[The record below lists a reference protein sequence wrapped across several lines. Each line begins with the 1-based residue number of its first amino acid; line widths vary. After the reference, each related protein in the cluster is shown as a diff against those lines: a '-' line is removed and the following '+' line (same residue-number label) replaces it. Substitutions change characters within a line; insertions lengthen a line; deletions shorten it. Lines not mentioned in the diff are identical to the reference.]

1 MTIRDPAETLAR
13 VYFTLVSW
21 LLAAFIPALLML
33 ATFGLQ
39 RLESSLEDDTV
50 SASDVA
56 EFLDQAKAD
65 DVNTLA
71 REGMGRALDGLHQR
85 LGEREWPPD
94 GRTAARDMASLPNRL
109 YVNHRSNPEFQ
120 PTRHANRV

>member
-1 MTIRDPAETLAR
+1 
-13 VYFTLVSW
+13 

-39 RLESSLEDDTV
+39 RLESSLEDDAV

-56 EFLDQAKAD
+56 EFLEQAEPD

-71 REGMGRALDGLHQR
+71 REGMGPALDGLHQR
-85 LGEREWPPD
+85 LSERDWPVD
-94 GRTAARDMASLPNRL
+94 GGSGAVDMASLPTRL
-109 YVNHRSNPEFQ
+109 YAHHGSNPEFQ

>member
-1 MTIRDPAETLAR
+1 
-13 VYFTLVSW
+13 

-39 RLESSLEDDTV
+39 RLESSLDDDAV

-56 EFLDQAKAD
+56 EFLEQAEAG

-71 REGMGRALDGLHQR
+71 REGMGRALDGLHRR

-94 GRTAARDMASLPNRL
+94 TGTAHRDMTSLPNRL
-109 YVNHRSNPEFQ
+109 VVHHRANPEFQ

>member
-1 MTIRDPAETLAR
+1 
-13 VYFTLVSW
+13 

-39 RLESSLEDDTV
+39 RLESSLNDDTV

-56 EFLDQAKAD
+56 EFLEQAEPD

-85 LGEREWPPD
+85 LGERDWPLGAP
-94 GRTAARDMASLPNRL
+94 AAVRDTASLPNRL
-109 YVNHRSNPEFQ
+109 YVPHHSNPEFQ

>member
-1 MTIRDPAETLAR
+1 
-13 VYFTLVSW
+13 

-50 SASDVA
+50 TAADVV
-56 EFLDQAKAD
+56 EFLDQAEAD
-65 DVNTLA
+65 DVDTLA
-71 REGMGRALDGLHQR
+71 REGMGRALDGLHKR
-85 LGEREWPPD
+85 LGEQNWPLP
-94 GRTAARDMASLPNRL
+94 AAPAPCETASLPNRL
-109 YVNHRSNPEFQ
+109 VMHHRANPEFQ

>member
-1 MTIRDPAETLAR
+1 M
-13 VYFTLVSW
+13 SW

-39 RLESSLEDDTV
+39 RLESSLDEDTV

-56 EFLDQAKAD
+56 DFLDQAEAD

-71 REGMGRALDGLHQR
+71 REGMSRALDGLHQR
-85 LGEREWPPD
+85 LGERDWPLDRRP
-94 GRTAARDMASLPNRL
+94 AARDTASLPNRL
-109 YVNHRSNPEFQ
+109 YMHHRSNPEFQ

>member
-1 MTIRDPAETLAR
+1 
-13 VYFTLVSW
+13 
-21 LLAAFIPALLML
+21 ML

-56 EFLDQAKAD
+56 EFLDQAEAD

-85 LGEREWPPD
+85 LSEREWLLDAPSP
-94 GRTAARDMASLPNRL
+94 ARDMASLPNRL
-109 YVNHRSNPEFQ
+109 VVHHRSNPEFQ

>member
-1 MTIRDPAETLAR
+1 
-13 VYFTLVSW
+13 
-21 LLAAFIPALLML
+21 ML

-39 RLESSLEDDTV
+39 RLESSLDDAAV

-56 EFLDQAKAD
+56 EFLEQAEAD

-71 REGMGRALDGLHQR
+71 REGMGRALDSMHQR
-85 LGEREWPPD
+85 LGERDWPLD
-94 GRTAARDMASLPNRL
+94 GGTGAADMASLPTRL
-109 YVNHRSNPEFQ
+109 YVHHGSNPEFQ

>member
-1 MTIRDPAETLAR
+1 
-13 VYFTLVSW
+13 
-21 LLAAFIPALLML
+21 ML

-39 RLESSLEDDTV
+39 RLESSLDDDAV

-56 EFLDQAKAD
+56 EFLEQAKAD

-71 REGMGRALDGLHQR
+71 REGMGRALDGLYQR
-85 LGEREWPPD
+85 LGERDWPFE
-94 GRTAARDMASLPNRL
+94 ARSTVRDKASLPNRL
-109 YVNHRSNPEFQ
+109 YVAHRSNPEFQ

>member
-1 MTIRDPAETLAR
+1 
-13 VYFTLVSW
+13 
-21 LLAAFIPALLML
+21 ML

-39 RLESSLEDDTV
+39 RLESSLDDDTV

-56 EFLDQAKAD
+56 EFLEQAKAD

-71 REGMGRALDGLHQR
+71 REGMGPALDGLHQR
-85 LGEREWPPD
+85 LGERDWSLD
-94 GRTAARDMASLPNRL
+94 IRAGARDTASLPTRL
-109 YVNHRSNPEFQ
+109 YVHHRSNPEFQ

>member
-1 MTIRDPAETLAR
+1 
-13 VYFTLVSW
+13 

-39 RLESSLEDDTV
+39 RLESSLDDDTV
-50 SASDVA
+50 SAADVA
-56 EFLDQAKAD
+56 EFLDQAEPD

-85 LGEREWPPD
+85 LGERDWPVAAP
-94 GRTAARDMASLPNRL
+94 TADRRVPSLPNRL
-109 YVNHRSNPEFQ
+109 LVHHAANPEFQ
-120 PTRHANRV
+120 RTRHANRV

>member
-1 MTIRDPAETLAR
+1 
-13 VYFTLVSW
+13 

-50 SASDVA
+50 TAADVV
-56 EFLDQAKAD
+56 EFLDQAEAH
-65 DVNTLA
+65 DVDTLA
-71 REGMGRALDGLHQR
+71 REGMGRALDGLHKR
-85 LGEREWPPD
+85 LGERDWPLP
-94 GRTAARDMASLPNRL
+94 AAPAPREMASLPNRL
-109 YVNHRSNPEFQ
+109 VMHHRANPEFQ

>member
-1 MTIRDPAETLAR
+1 
-13 VYFTLVSW
+13 

-39 RLESSLEDDTV
+39 RLESSLDDDTV

-56 EFLDQAKAD
+56 EFLDQAEAD

-71 REGMGRALDGLHQR
+71 REGMGRALDDMHQR
-85 LGEREWPPD
+85 LGDRDWPPE
-94 GRTAARDMASLPNRL
+94 APSAVRDLASLPNRL
-109 YVNHRSNPEFQ
+109 YVPHGSNPEFQ

>member
-1 MTIRDPAETLAR
+1 M
-13 VYFTLVSW
+13 SW

-56 EFLDQAKAD
+56 EFLDQAEPG
-65 DVNTLA
+65 DVDTLA

-85 LGEREWPPD
+85 LGEREWSFD
-94 GRTAARDMASLPNRL
+94 ARTAARDTACLLNRL
-109 YVNHRSNPEFQ
+109 YVHHRSNPEFQ

>member
-1 MTIRDPAETLAR
+1 
-13 VYFTLVSW
+13 VSW

-39 RLESSLEDDTV
+39 RLESSLDEDTV

-56 EFLDQAKAD
+56 DFLDQAEAD

-71 REGMGRALDGLHQR
+71 REGMSRALDGLHQR
-85 LGEREWPPD
+85 LGERDWPVDRP
-94 GRTAARDMASLPNRL
+94 TAARDMASLPNRL
-109 YVNHRSNPEFQ
+109 YVHHRSNPEFH
-120 PTRHANRV
+120 PTQHANRV

>member
-1 MTIRDPAETLAR
+1 
-13 VYFTLVSW
+13 

-50 SASDVA
+50 SAADVA
-56 EFLDQAKAD
+56 EFLDQAEAD

-71 REGMGRALDGLHQR
+71 REGMGRAIDGLHKR
-85 LGEREWPPD
+85 LGEQDWPLAAAP
-94 GRTAARDMASLPNRL
+94 AAREMSSLPNRM
-109 YVNHRSNPEFQ
+109 VMHHRANPEFQ

>member
-1 MTIRDPAETLAR
+1 
-13 VYFTLVSW
+13 

-39 RLESSLEDDTV
+39 RLESSLEDDTI

-56 EFLDQAKAD
+56 EFLDQAEAH

-71 REGMGRALDGLHQR
+71 REGMRRALDGLHQR
-85 LGEREWPPD
+85 LGERDWPLEAPSPV
-94 GRTAARDMASLPNRL
+94 RDLPSLPDRL
-109 YVNHRSNPEFQ
+109 YVPHRPNPEFQ

>member
-1 MTIRDPAETLAR
+1 
-13 VYFTLVSW
+13 

-39 RLESSLEDDTV
+39 RLESSLNDNTV

-56 EFLDQAKAD
+56 EFLDQAEAD

-71 REGMGRALDGLHQR
+71 REGMGRALDSLHQR
-85 LGEREWPPD
+85 LSERDWPLEAPS
-94 GRTAARDMASLPNRL
+94 TVRDSASLPNRL
-109 YVNHRSNPEFQ
+109 YVPHRSNPEFQ

>member
-1 MTIRDPAETLAR
+1 
-13 VYFTLVSW
+13 
-21 LLAAFIPALLML
+21 LLAAFIPGLLML

-39 RLESSLEDDTV
+39 RLESALDDNAV

-56 EFLDQAKAD
+56 EFLEQAETD

-71 REGMGRALDGLHQR
+71 REGMGRALDSMHQR
-85 LGEREWPPD
+85 LGERDWPLD
-94 GRTAARDMASLPNRL
+94 GGTGAVEMPSLPTRL
-109 YVNHRSNPEFQ
+109 YLHHGSNPEFR

>member
-1 MTIRDPAETLAR
+1 
-13 VYFTLVSW
+13 
-21 LLAAFIPALLML
+21 ML

-39 RLESSLEDDTV
+39 RLESSLADDTV

-56 EFLDQAKAD
+56 EFLEQAEAD

-71 REGMGRALDGLHQR
+71 REGMGPALDGLHQR
-85 LGEREWPPD
+85 LEREW
-94 GRTAARDMASLPNRL
+94 TFETQNAVRDMASLPNRL
-109 YVNHRSNPEFQ
+109 CEPARSNPEFQ

>member
-1 MTIRDPAETLAR
+1 M
-13 VYFTLVSW
+13 SW
-21 LLAAFIPALLML
+21 LLAALIPALLML

-39 RLESSLEDDTV
+39 RLESSLENDTV

-56 EFLDQAKAD
+56 EFLDQAEPN

-71 REGMGRALDGLHQR
+71 REGMGRALDGLHKR
-85 LGEREWPPD
+85 LGEQDWPLPAPS
-94 GRTAARDMASLPNRL
+94 AAREMSSLPNRL
-109 YVNHRSNPEFQ
+109 VMHHRANPEFQ